1 MTAGTDPLFPAFV
14 IIALIAILCVGFA
27 VWAFLKARALDTK
40 VAQMRTKLTEQAMK
54 MSVLETMR
62 QANEERRGILER
74 DLLEAQTTLREVQT
88 VASTERANN
97 AARIAE
103 LETTTRKQTDQIEER
118 RKEVAESRVELDMRR
133 QKVETELNETRS
145 NLRDAKAE
153 AANERAKNSA
163 RIAEL
168 ETQSREHL
176 RQTELRLKDAAAAR
190 DVVVKQLAEG
200 REQMDSH
207 FNALAGK
214 VIRQHGEDFRKTA
227 TEQLGSIVAPLKS
240 DIGKFQTEIR
250 SAHQGALQ
258 ERAALKEQLGT
269 LTQRS
274 EAVSK
279 EAESL
284 TKALRGDTQKQG
296 AWGEAV
302 LGRLLDNSGLREGH
316 EYFTQASVKNEEGRT
331 LRPDV
336 LVRLPGEKDMVV
348 DSKVSLVAYE
358 RAVNSQDEAIYTR
371 SIAEHVTSLRAHI
384 KGLSGKE
391 YALVTAGTADYVIMF
406 VPIEGALSEAL
417 RAQPDLTEY
426 AANLQVMIATPTTL
440 MMALRTVKT
449 VWDVENRNSNAEKIA
464 DRAGKIYDK
473 VVGFCTDM
481 EKVGKQLDSA
491 RDAHSAALGKL
502 TDGRGNVLRQV
513 EDLKALGAKTAKS
526 IPDSMGLMI
535 DES

>member
-1 MTAGTDPLFPAFV
+1 MTADTASLLTLSV
-14 IIALIAILCVGFA
+14 IVALVCAGFA
-27 VWAFLKARALDTK
+27 IWSFLRARKLDVMVSDMRERLGEAATKLSALDAERT
-40 VAQMRTKLTEQAMK
+40 AQA
-54 MSVLETMR
+54 
-62 QANEERRGILER
+62 ERRGQLER
-74 DLLEAQTTLREVQT
+74 DLAEAQGSLREAL
-88 VASTERANN
+88 ASAGTERAEN
-97 AARIAE
+97 AARIA
-103 LETTTRKQTDQIEER
+103 
-118 RKEVAESRVELDMRR
+118 A
-133 QKVETELNETRS
+133 
-145 NLRDAKAE
+145 
-153 AANERAKNSA
+153 
-163 RIAEL
+163 L
-168 ETQSREHL
+168 ETQSQEQA
-176 RQTELRLKDAAAAR
+176 RQTDLRLKEAAESR
-190 DVVVKQLAEG
+190 SQMTNELAEA
-200 REQMDSH
+200 RKQMDSH

-227 TEQLGSIVAPLKS
+227 SEQLGTIVGPLKS
-240 DIGKFQTEIR
+240 DIGKFQSEIR
-250 SAHQGALQ
+250 TAHQGALA

-316 EYFTQASVKNEEGRT
+316 EYATQASVRSEDGRT

-336 LVRLPGEKDMVV
+336 VVSLPGQKDMVI

-358 RAVNSQDEAIYTR
+358 RAVNSEDEGEFRRAIG
-371 SIAEHVTSLRAHI
+371 EHVASLRAHI
-384 KGLSGKE
+384 KGLSAKE
-391 YALVTAGTADYVIMF
+391 YAAVTAGTADYVIMF

-464 DRAGKIYDK
+464 KRAGSIYDK

-491 RDAHSAALGKL
+491 RDAHAAALNKL

-513 EDLKALGAKTAKS
+513 EELKTLGAKTVKS
-526 IPDSMGLMI
+526 MPDSMGIEVEEDIAL
-535 DES
+535 

>member
-1 MTAGTDPLFPAFV
+1 MTADTASLVTILA
-14 IIALIAILCVGFA
+14 IAALVCAGFA
-27 VWAFLKARALDTK
+27 IWSFLRARKLDAMVGDMRERLGEAATRLSALDAERT
-40 VAQMRTKLTEQAMK
+40 AQA
-54 MSVLETMR
+54 
-62 QANEERRGILER
+62 ERRGQLET
-74 DLLEAQTTLREVQT
+74 DLAAAQGTLREAL
-88 VASTERANN
+88 ASAGNERAEN
-97 AARIAE
+97 AARIA
-103 LETTTRKQTDQIEER
+103 
-118 RKEVAESRVELDMRR
+118 A
-133 QKVETELNETRS
+133 
-145 NLRDAKAE
+145 
-153 AANERAKNSA
+153 
-163 RIAEL
+163 L
-168 ETQSREHL
+168 ETQSREQA
-176 RQTELRLKDAAAAR
+176 RQTELRLKDAEAAR
-190 DVVVKQLAEG
+190 GLMTKQLVEA

-214 VIRQHGEDFRKTA
+214 VIRQHGEDFRKSA
-227 TEQLGSIVAPLKS
+227 HEQLGSIVAPLKS
-240 DIGKFQTEIR
+240 DIGKFQSEIR
-250 SAHQGALQ
+250 TAHQGALA

-316 EYFTQASVKNEEGRT
+316 EYFTQASVRSEDGRT

-336 LVRLPGEKDMVV
+336 VVSLPGQKDMVI

-358 RAVNSQDEAIYTR
+358 RAVNTEDDVEYRRAIG
-371 SIAEHVTSLRAHI
+371 EHVASLRAHI
-384 KGLSGKE
+384 KGLSAKE
-391 YALVTAGTADYVIMF
+391 YAAVTAGTADYVIMF

-464 DRAGKIYDK
+464 KRAGSIYDK

-491 RDAHSAALGKL
+491 RDAHAAALNKL

-513 EDLKALGAKTAKS
+513 EELKTLGAKTVKS
-526 IPDSMGLMI
+526 MPESMGIEAEDLA
-535 DES
+535 S

>member
-1 MTAGTDPLFPAFV
+1 MTADTASFFTILV
-14 IIALIAILCVGFA
+14 IVALVCAVFAI
-27 VWAFLKARALDTK
+27 WTFLRARKLDAMVNDMRERLGEAATKLSALDAERM
-40 VAQMRTKLTEQAMK
+40 AQA
-54 MSVLETMR
+54 
-62 QANEERRGILER
+62 ERRGQLER
-74 DLLEAQTTLREVQT
+74 DLVEAQGTLREAQ
-88 VASTERANN
+88 ANAGNERAEN
-97 AARIAE
+97 AARIA
-103 LETTTRKQTDQIEER
+103 
-118 RKEVAESRVELDMRR
+118 A
-133 QKVETELNETRS
+133 
-145 NLRDAKAE
+145 
-153 AANERAKNSA
+153 
-163 RIAEL
+163 L
-168 ETQSREHL
+168 ETQSREQA
-176 RQTELRLKDAAAAR
+176 RQTDLRLKEAAESR
-190 DVVVKQLAEG
+190 SQMMNELAEA
-200 REQMDSH
+200 RKQMDSH

-227 TEQLGSIVAPLKS
+227 HEQLGIIVAPLKS
-240 DIGKFQTEIR
+240 DIGKFQSEIR
-250 SAHQGALQ
+250 TAHQGALA

-274 EAVSK
+274 EAMSR

-284 TKALRGDTQKQG
+284 TRALRGDTQKQG

-316 EYFTQASVKNEEGRT
+316 EYATQTSVRDEEGRT

-336 LVRLPGEKDMVV
+336 VVSLPGQKDMVI

-358 RAVNSQDEAIYTR
+358 RAVNTDDEGEYRRAIVD
-371 SIAEHVTSLRAHI
+371 HVASLRAHI
-384 KGLSGKE
+384 KGLSAKE
-391 YALVTAGTADYVIMF
+391 YAAVTAGTADYVIMF

-464 DRAGKIYDK
+464 KRAGAIYDK

-481 EKVGKQLDSA
+481 EKVGKQLDAA
-491 RDAHSAALGKL
+491 RDAHAAALNKL

-513 EDLKALGAKTAKS
+513 EELKTLGAKTVKS
-526 IPDSMGLMI
+526 MPDSMGI
-535 DES
+535 EAGEESAL